1 MNFFDIKKDNPHSIK
16 SFLIAFLIGATISVF
31 LSALYFIS
39 KMNISDFTS
48 GQTPSALQM
57 QSSDLINIQIISM
70 VSLFFISALIYAKL
84 RAINFYT
91 TYHLLQK
98 PRIQFLIL
106 GVAFAISAF
115 PFLVFTENMS
125 HLIPLPQNILE
136 WAKNQDLNNE
146 ALFKKFFEINSVL
159 SFFKTFLVIS
169 IFAGICE
176 ELFFRGAL
184 QNVLLKYFKNP
195 HIAIWIQGIAFGVF
209 HFNLYQMIPIALIG
223 ICFGYIYFYSKNIW
237 YTIIIHALYNGIQV
251 VLYYLYINNVLG
263 FNIDNTSDVLWW
275 QGLLSFL
282 IASSLFYLLLQLL
295 NKKS

>member
-1 MNFFDIKKDNPHSIK
+1 MNFFDIKKDNPNSIK
-16 SFLIAFLIGATISVF
+16 SFVIAFLIGATISVF
-31 LSALYFIS
+31 LTALYFIS
-39 KMNISDFTS
+39 KMNIADFTS
-48 GQTPSALQM
+48 GQNPIVQDM
-57 QSSDLINIQIISM
+57 HGSDLINIQIISM
-70 VSLFFISALIYAKL
+70 VSLFFISTLIYSKL
-84 RAINFYT
+84 RSLNFYT
-91 TYHLLQK
+91 TFDFLQK
-98 PRIQFLIL
+98 PRIPFLIL
-106 GVAFAISAF
+106 GIVFAISAF
-115 PFLVFTENMS
+115 PFLVFLENIS
-125 HLIPLPQNILE
+125 HSFPLPQNILE
-136 WAKNQDLNNE
+136 WAKNQELNNE
-146 ALFKKFFEINSVL
+146 ALFKKFFEVNSIY

-176 ELFFRGAL
+176 ELFFRAAL
-184 QNVLLKYFKNP
+184 QNILLKYFKNP
-195 HIAIWIQGIAFGVF
+195 HIAIWIQGIAFGLF

-237 YTIIIHALYNGIQV
+237 YTIIIHAVYNGIQV